1 MLRRRELWCFN
12 ENLNY
17 YDLKIGLNV
26 KVKKKTLSFQKIYT
40 YMIKHY
46 IDNNY
51 LMKYLLQVQS
61 ECRKSVILL
70 TKGYK
75 AIMFI

>member
-1 MLRRRELWCFN
+1 
-12 ENLNY
+12 
-17 YDLKIGLNV
+17 
-26 KVKKKTLSFQKIYT
+26 
-40 YMIKHY
+40 MIKHY